1 MRPSNEPVIAWLT
14 PARRHRA
21 ALTQDAAAIA
31 EDLVVLLGR
40 AMRP

>member
-1 MRPSNEPVIAWLT
+1 VIAWLT

-21 ALTQDAAAIA
+21 SLTQDAAAIA

-40 AMRP
+40 TMRS